1 MKAGKTVTALLSL
14 VAPVA
19 VLSVLPGCGSSA
31 GLQVID
37 VSDPENPTILG
48 SGDTPGGAC
57 AEARTI
63 R

>member
-1 MKAGKTVTALLSL
+1 MKTGKTVTALLSL

-19 VLSVLPGCGSSA
+19 VLSVLPGCGSSV

-37 VSDPENPTILG
+37 VSDLENLAILG
-48 SGDTPGGAC
+48 YVDTPGGAG